1 MPAKERFDLL
11 FFHPCPVSLPRKG
24 TSVQNK
30 AAQNTAAQNTA
41 AQSTTGTGRTS
52 SGGRPRDLRWR
63 VVDIVVASV
72 VAVAAGIVF
81 WAWGLAT
88 NVLGVAF
95 EFLPGLGGLLGGGW
109 LFAGVLGGLI
119 IRKPGAALYTE
130 LLAAVVSAL
139 IGTQWGFAVLLSG
152 LVQGLGAEIVLALF
166 LYRSGRPLVAML
178 AGAGAGLAL
187 AVNDLLVYYP
197 AVDDLFRTVYVV
209 SSLVSGAVLAGLLP
223 WFAVRGL
230 AASGALDR
238 FVSGREGRV
247 VEGAGASAR

>member
-1 MPAKERFDLL
+1 M
-11 FFHPCPVSLPRKG
+11 
-24 TSVQNK
+24 QNTN
-30 AAQNTAAQNTA
+30 AQNTNAQNTN
-41 AQSTTGTGRTS
+41 AQKLGVGNSSATS
-52 SGGRPRDLRWR
+52 LPTPSRRNLRWR

-72 VAVAAGIVF
+72 VAVASGIVF

-88 NVLGVAF
+88 NVLGVTFA
-95 EFLPGLGGLLGGGW
+95 FLPGLGGLLGGGW

-130 LLAAVVSAL
+130 LVAAAVSAL
-139 IGTQWGFAVLLSG
+139 IGTQWGFTVLISG

-187 AVNDLLVYYP
+187 AINDLLSFY
-197 AVDDLFRTVYVV
+197 AANDSLFKAVYVV
-209 SSLVSGAVLAGLLP
+209 SSIVSGVLLAGLLS

-238 FVSGREGRV
+238 FASGREGRT
-247 VEGAGASAR
+247 VEGVGASVR

>member
-1 MPAKERFDLL
+1 M
-11 FFHPCPVSLPRKG
+11 
-24 TSVQNK
+24 QNTN
-30 AAQNTAAQNTA
+30 AQNTDAQDSSARKSSAAK
-41 AQSTTGTGRTS
+41 S
-52 SGGRPRDLRWR
+52 SSRPAPARRNLRWR

-72 VAVAAGIVF
+72 VAVASGIVF

-88 NVLGVAF
+88 NVLGLAF

-130 LLAAVVSAL
+130 LVAAAVSAL
-139 IGTQWGFAVLLSG
+139 IGTQWGFTVLISG
-152 LVQGLGAEIVLALF
+152 LVQGLGAEIVFALF

-187 AVNDLLVYYP
+187 AINDLLSYY
-197 AVDDLFRTVYVV
+197 AANDALFTTVYVV
-209 SSLVSGAVLAGLLP
+209 SSIVSGVMLAGLLS

-238 FVSGREGRV
+238 FASGREGRTAEGV
-247 VEGAGASAR
+247 GAGIR

>member
-1 MPAKERFDLL
+1 MQNTPA
-11 FFHPCPVSLPRKG
+11 
-24 TSVQNK
+24 QNNAAQNS
-30 AAQNTAAQNTA
+30 AAQNTSAQKSAAQK
-41 AQSTTGTGRTS
+41 STPS
-52 SGGRPRDLRWR
+52 SAGRPRDLRWR

-81 WAWGLAT
+81 WAWGIAT

-238 FVSGREGRV
+238 FVSGQEGRV
-247 VEGAGASAR
+247 VEGAGAGAR

>member
-1 MPAKERFDLL
+1 M
-11 FFHPCPVSLPRKG
+11 
-24 TSVQNK
+24 QNTN
-30 AAQNTAAQNTA
+30 AHAQNAHAQLLAASTAPARRN
-41 AQSTTGTGRTS
+41 
-52 SGGRPRDLRWR
+52 LRWR

-72 VAVAAGIVF
+72 IAVASGVVF

-88 NVLGVAF
+88 NVLGLAF

-130 LLAAVVSAL
+130 LVAAAVSAL
-139 IGTQWGFAVLLSG
+139 IGTQWGYTVLISG
-152 LVQGLGAEIVLALF
+152 FVQGLGAEIVLALF

-187 AVNDLLVYYP
+187 AINDLLSYY
-197 AVDDLFRTVYVV
+197 AANDALFMGVYVV
-209 SSLVSGAVLAGLLP
+209 SSIVSGVVLAGLAS

-238 FVSGREGRV
+238 FASGREGRM
-247 VEGAGASAR
+247 VERAGAVSR

>member
-1 MPAKERFDLL
+1 
-11 FFHPCPVSLPRKG
+11 
-24 TSVQNK
+24 VQNTN
-30 AAQNTAAQNTA
+30 AQNTNAQNTN
-41 AQSTTGTGRTS
+41 AQNTNAQNMNAQNTNAQNHTS
-52 SGGRPRDLRWR
+52 SAPARRDLSWR

-72 VAVAAGIVF
+72 VAVASGIVF

-88 NVLGVAF
+88 NVLGLAF

-130 LLAAVVSAL
+130 LVAAAVSAL
-139 IGTQWGFAVLLSG
+139 IGTQWGFTVLISG

-187 AVNDLLVYYP
+187 AINDLLSYY
-197 AVDDLFRTVYVV
+197 AVNDALFKTVYVA
-209 SSLVSGAVLAGLLP
+209 SSIVSGALLAGLLS

-238 FVSGREGRV
+238 FASGREGRT
-247 VEGAGASAR
+247 VEGAGAGAR

>member
-1 MPAKERFDLL
+1 M
-11 FFHPCPVSLPRKG
+11 
-24 TSVQNK
+24 
-30 AAQNTAAQNTA
+30 QNTALPTV
-41 AQSTTGTGRTS
+41 TS
-52 SGGRPRDLRWR
+52 SNRRSRDLRWR

-72 VAVAAGIVF
+72 IGVASGIVF

-130 LLAAVVSAL
+130 LVAAVVSAL
-139 IGTQWGFAVLLSG
+139 IGTQWGFLVLLSG
-152 LVQGLGAEIVLALF
+152 LVQGLGAEIVFALF
-166 LYRSGRPLVAML
+166 LYRSGRLLVALL

-187 AVNDLLVYYP
+187 AVNDLLVWY
-197 AVDDLFRTVYVV
+197 AGVDGLFASVYVV
-209 SSLVSGAVLAGLLP
+209 SSIVSGVILAGLLP
-223 WFAVRGL
+223 WLAVRGL

-238 FVSGREGRV
+238 FAAGREGRV

>member
-1 MPAKERFDLL
+1 M
-11 FFHPCPVSLPRKG
+11 
-24 TSVQNK
+24 QN
-30 AAQNTAAQNTA
+30 ANAHAQNAHAQPLAASTAPARRN
-41 AQSTTGTGRTS
+41 
-52 SGGRPRDLRWR
+52 LRWR

-72 VAVAAGIVF
+72 IAVASGVVF

-88 NVLGVAF
+88 NVLGLAF

-130 LLAAVVSAL
+130 LVAAAVSAL
-139 IGTQWGFAVLLSG
+139 IGTQWGYTVLISG
-152 LVQGLGAEIVLALF
+152 FVQGLGAEIVLALF

-187 AVNDLLVYYP
+187 AINDLLSYY
-197 AVDDLFRTVYVV
+197 AANDALFMGVYVV
-209 SSLVSGAVLAGLLP
+209 SSIVSGVVLAGLAS

-238 FVSGREGRV
+238 FASGREGRM
-247 VEGAGASAR
+247 VERAGAVSR

>member
-1 MPAKERFDLL
+1 M
-11 FFHPCPVSLPRKG
+11 
-24 TSVQNK
+24 
-30 AAQNTAAQNTA
+30 
-41 AQSTTGTGRTS
+41 
-52 SGGRPRDLRWR
+52 RWR

-72 VAVAAGIVF
+72 VAVASGVVF

-88 NVLGVAF
+88 NVLGLAF
-95 EFLPGLGGLLGGGW
+95 DFLPGLGGLLGGGW

-119 IRKPGAALYTE
+119 IRKPGAALFTE
-130 LLAAVVSAL
+130 LVAAAVSAL
-139 IGTQWGFAVLLSG
+139 IGTQWGYTVLISG

-187 AVNDLLVYYP
+187 AINDLLSYY
-197 AVDDLFRTVYVV
+197 AANDALFMSVYVV
-209 SSLVSGAVLAGLLP
+209 SSIVSGVILAGLLS

-238 FVSGREGRV
+238 FASGREGRT
-247 VEGAGASAR
+247 VEGAGAVAR

>member
-1 MPAKERFDLL
+1 M
-11 FFHPCPVSLPRKG
+11 
-24 TSVQNK
+24 QNTN
-30 AAQNTAAQNTA
+30 AQNTNAQNTNAQNTNAQDSSARKSSA
-41 AQSTTGTGRTS
+41 AKS
-52 SGGRPRDLRWR
+52 SSLPAPARRNLRWR

-72 VAVAAGIVF
+72 VAVASGIVF
-81 WAWGLAT
+81 WAWGLAI
-88 NVLGVAF
+88 NVLGLAF

-130 LLAAVVSAL
+130 LVAAAVSAL
-139 IGTQWGFAVLLSG
+139 IGTQWGFTVLISG
-152 LVQGLGAEIVLALF
+152 LVQGLGAEIVFALF

-187 AVNDLLVYYP
+187 AINDLLSYY
-197 AVDDLFRTVYVV
+197 AANDALFTTVYVV
-209 SSLVSGAVLAGLLP
+209 SSIVSGVVLAGLLS

-238 FVSGREGRV
+238 FASGREGRT
-247 VEGAGASAR
+247 VEGVGAGVR

>member
-11 FFHPCPVSLPRKG
+11 LPTRALPSLPRKG
-24 TSVQNK
+24 TPVQNTN
-30 AAQNTAAQNTA
+30 AHAQNAHAQPLAASTAPARRN
-41 AQSTTGTGRTS
+41 
-52 SGGRPRDLRWR
+52 LRWR

-72 VAVAAGIVF
+72 IAVASGVVF

-88 NVLGVAF
+88 NVLGLAF

-130 LLAAVVSAL
+130 LVAAAVSAL
-139 IGTQWGFAVLLSG
+139 IGTQWGYTVLISG
-152 LVQGLGAEIVLALF
+152 FVQGLGAEIVLALF

-187 AVNDLLVYYP
+187 AINDLLSYY
-197 AVDDLFRTVYVV
+197 AANDALFMGVYVV
-209 SSLVSGAVLAGLLP
+209 SSIVSGVVLAGLAS

-238 FVSGREGRV
+238 FASGREGRM
-247 VEGAGASAR
+247 VERAGAVSR

>member
-1 MPAKERFDLL
+1 
-11 FFHPCPVSLPRKG
+11 
-24 TSVQNK
+24 VQNTITPS
-30 AAQNTAAQNTA
+30 A
-41 AQSTTGTGRTS
+41 RTS
-52 SGGRPRDLRWR
+52 PRRDLRWR

-72 VAVAAGIVF
+72 VAVASGIVF

-95 EFLPGLGGLLGGGW
+95 EFLPGLGGILGGGW

-139 IGTQWGFAVLLSG
+139 IGTQWGYLVLLSG
-152 LVQGLGAEIVLALF
+152 LVQGLGAELILALF
-166 LYRSGRPLVAML
+166 LYRSGRPIVALL

-187 AVNDLLVYYP
+187 AINDLLLWYVG
-197 AVDDLFRTVYVV
+197 VDGLFATVYVV
-209 SSLVSGAVLAGLLP
+209 SSIVSGVVLAGLLP
-223 WFAVRGL
+223 WLAVRAL

-238 FVSGREGRV
+238 FASGREGRV
-247 VEGAGASAR
+247 IDGAPAGAR

>member
-1 MPAKERFDLL
+1 M
-11 FFHPCPVSLPRKG
+11 
-24 TSVQNK
+24 QNN
-30 AAQNTAAQNTA
+30 AAQNSAAQNA
-41 AQSTTGTGRTS
+41 VRPASPARGS
-52 SGGRPRDLRWR
+52 RPRDLRWR

-81 WAWGLAT
+81 WAWGIAT
-88 NVLGVAF
+88 NVLGVALD
-95 EFLPGLGGLLGGGW
+95 FLPGLGGLLGGGW

-130 LLAAVVSAL
+130 MLAAVVSAL
-139 IGTQWGFAVLLSG
+139 IGTQWGFTVLLSG

-187 AVNDLLVYYP
+187 AVNDLLGYY
-197 AVDDLFRTVYVV
+197 AGVDDLFRTVYVV
-209 SSLVSGAVLAGLLP
+209 TSLISGAVLAGLLP

-247 VEGAGASAR
+247 VEGAGAGAR